1 MKYTKRT
8 AILLALVLLLQNLT
22 VTAKA
27 SDAVGFK
34 TTVLPSEV
42 KPGEQV
48 EVIVSLTG
56 YTAEAAEADAIR
68 GLQVDITGVDTSVL
82 RVIKYTSL
90 INDSTAISNTASY
103 NETAQRVRLAYV
115 QMTETLPAPCENV
128 LKVVFQVNSGLPK
141 GGSITLPVTVKMQT
155 TSQQITLTG
164 KCEIS
169 CSAAITS
176 NADSRLVAGKSTKLT
191 AQNTET
197 GELIPASCISWT
209 LEKPEDAAYAT
220 VTANGTVKARAVVSR
235 HDVTFIGT
243 LGNGYSGCV
252 RHTITIFP
260 AVAQVAIWTADAN
273 VTGKTLPLSAAGGT
287 ELSFA
292 AKLYPA
298 DSREDV
304 TWKSSNTKILT
315 VSEDGTVRHVAGTG
329 NVTITATAAD
339 GSRKTASVKIQ
350 VGVLTETVTVTAPE
364 SVLLRSGKSL
374 TLKAV
379 TTPEKPTVPGV
390 TFQLLNA
397 ADSAYAIVTA
407 AGRVIAKP
415 VNEPHTVQV
424 VAVSR
429 DAAQVKSLP
438 LTLNILPKSNQSLIL
453 KAGNSYVTKTT
464 LPCNVEDTVELK
476 AYTLNVTDEV
486 LAGNVIW
493 KSSKPKVASVD
504 ETTGVVT
511 CLTKGRTTI
520 SAVVDGKVQ
529 ATVTVSVTSLVEDL
543 EITSKTGSF
552 TVASGKTLGL
562 IAKVVKPE
570 APASKA
576 IAWTI
581 VEGAEYAKISSAGL
595 LIANRN
601 LTAPAI
607 VAVQAKAK
615 DGSGVIATQRIT
627 VKPLSYGVEIKRP
640 NASENTTLLWDIAAE
655 DTATM
660 QLSAKVYPE
669 SAQQGV
675 TWRSSNARIAAID
688 SNGGITFHRAGTVT
702 ITATA
707 NDGSGKRATFKIQTV
722 KMMKSLELSDAFIA
736 GGKTLTLKS
745 TVGPVDTTNK
755 KLSWSVS
762 ENEAKITI
770 NASGRLSTRAVTKPV
785 TVTVTAESLDGSGVT
800 ATCQVTVY
808 PGTTKVALTTKDG
821 VLPNSLAVGNSLALE
836 AISQPENAAGAYT
849 WKTSNSKVATVNE
862 EGIVTALKAG
872 RVKITCTAA
881 DGTGKSISITLKV
894 VAVPNHT
901 MAYRQ
906 PAG

>member
-1 MKYTKRT
+1 MKHTKNI

-34 TTVLPSEV
+34 TTVLPSDV

-48 EVIVSLTG
+48 EAIVSLTG
-56 YTAEAAEADAIR
+56 YTAEAAESDAIR

-82 RVIKYTSL
+82 RVIEYTSL
-90 INDSTAISNTASY
+90 INDSTAISNTVSY
-103 NETAQRVRLAYV
+103 NESAQRVRLAYV
-115 QMTETLPAPCENV
+115 QMAGTLPAPCENV
-128 LKVVFQVNSGLPK
+128 LKVVFQVNSDLTK
-141 GGSITLPVTVKMQT
+141 GEGITLPVTVKIQT
-155 TSQQITLTG
+155 ISQQITLNGECTISRSALITG
-164 KCEIS
+164 
-169 CSAAITS
+169 
-176 NADSRLVAGKSTKLT
+176 NANSKLVAGKSTKLT

-197 GELIPASCISWT
+197 GEFIPASCISWT
-209 LEKPEDAAYAT
+209 LENPEDAAYAA
-220 VTANGTVKARAVVSR
+220 VTTDGTVKARAVVSR

-243 LGNGYSGCV
+243 LRNGYSGCI

-260 AVAQVAIWTADAN
+260 AVTQVAIWTADAD
-273 VTGKTLPLSAAGGT
+273 VTGKTLPLNAVEGT
-287 ELSFA
+287 EMSLA

-298 DSREDV
+298 DAREDV
-304 TWKSSNTKILT
+304 TWKSSNTKVLT
-315 VSEDGTVRHVAGTG
+315 VSEDGTVKYVAGTG

-339 GSRKTASVKIQ
+339 GSRRTASVKIQ
-350 VGVLTETVTVTAPE
+350 AGILTETVTITAPE

-379 TTPEKPTVPGV
+379 TAPEKPTVPGV
-390 TFQLLNA
+390 TFQLVNA
-397 ADSAYAIVTA
+397 ADRVYATVTA
-407 AGRVIAKP
+407 AGRVTAKS
-415 VNEPHTVQV
+415 VNGPHTVQV
-424 VAVSR
+424 VAVSK
-429 DAAQVKSLP
+429 DAAQVKSVP
-438 LTLNILPKSNQSLIL
+438 LTLNILPKSDQSLIL

-476 AYTLNVTDEV
+476 AYTLSVTDEV
-486 LAGNVIW
+486 PAGNVIW
-493 KSSKPKVASVD
+493 KSSKPKVAAVD

-511 CLTKGRTTI
+511 CLAKGKTTI
-520 SAVVDGKVQ
+520 SAVVDGKVR
-529 ATVTVSVTSLVEDL
+529 ATVTISVTSLVEDL
-543 EITSKTGSF
+543 EIASKTGSF
-552 TVASGKTLGL
+552 TVASGKTLRL

-581 VEGAEYAKISSAGL
+581 VEGVEYAKISSSGVFT
-595 LIANRN
+595 ANRN
-601 LTAPAI
+601 LTAPAT
-607 VAVQAKAK
+607 VTVQAKAK
-615 DGSGVIATQRIT
+615 DGSGVIATQKIT
-627 VKPLSYGVEIKRP
+627 IKPLSYGVEIKRP

-655 DTATM
+655 DNATM

-669 SAQQGV
+669 SAQQDV
-675 TWRSSNARIAAID
+675 TWRSSNAKIAAID
-688 SNGGITFHRAGTVT
+688 ANGFITFHKTGTVT
-702 ITATA
+702 ITAAA

-722 KMMKSLELSDAFIA
+722 KMMKFLELSNTFIA
-736 GGKTLTLKS
+736 GGRALTLKP
-745 TVGPVDTTNK
+745 TVEPADTTNK

-770 NASGRLSTRAVTKPV
+770 NASGRLSTKAVTKPV
-785 TVTVTAESLDGSGVT
+785 TVTVTAESLDGSGMT

-808 PGTTKVALTTKDG
+808 PATAKVALTTEDG
-821 VLPNSLAVGNSLALE
+821 MLPNSLAVGNSLALE
-836 AISQPENAAGAYT
+836 VISQPENAARAYT

-862 EGIVTALKAG
+862 EGVVTGLKAG

-894 VAVPNHT
+894 VNHT
-901 MAYRQ
+901 MAYRR